1 MGTPEVGQTL
11 TADTTGI
18 ADADGLTGAVF
29 TFRWLAGDAEIAGAT
44 GSTHTLTGDDLGKAI
59 RVRVTFTD
67 DGGNEESLTS
77 EPTVAVAVGLELQ
90 SATVDGAILTLTYNA
105 ILDNSVTLSSGDFA
119 VNVAGSSRSISGVSV
134 GGHSVTLTL
143 SSAVAAGNT
152 VTVDYTA
159 PSSRF
164 ADAIRDTVRRRADSF
179 TGQAV
184 TNNTTSGNQSDRS
197 RYKLRTVSRWP
208 PAIAGRSRR
217 PGTPRF
223 RPRSHRVHRPV
234 EGVGRR
240 LGGPGR
246 CLGSRRHRH
255 IAHHHRPDR
264 RHGVCRAGHRQR
276 GRRR

>member
-44 GSTHTLTGDDLGKAI
+44 GSTHTLTGD
-59 RVRVTFTD
+59 
-67 DGGNEESLTS
+67 EESLTS

-152 VTVDYTA
+152 VTVGLHA
-159 PSSRF
+159 PRSRF

-184 TNNTTSGNQSDRS
+184 TNNTTSGNQRSEPVQTPDRLKVATRDS
-197 RYKLRTVSRWP
+197 GQIQASWNAPIPAPLP
-208 PAIAGRSRR
+208 PGTPSSGRSRA
-217 PGTPRF
+217 TT
-223 RPRSHRVHRPV
+223 
-234 EGVGRR
+234 GRTR
-240 LGGPGR
+240 TM
-246 CLGSRRHRH
+246 SRKP
-255 IAHHHRPDR
+255 A
-264 RHGVCRAGHRQR
+264 
-276 GRRR
+276 

>member
-1 MGTPEVGQTL
+1 MGIPEVGQTL
-11 TADTTGI
+11 SADTTGI

-90 SATVDGAILTLTYNA
+90 SATVDGAILTLTCNA

-184 TNNTTSGNQSDRS
+184 TNNTTSGNQRSEPVQTPDRLKVATRDS
-197 RYKLRTVSRWP
+197 GQIQASWNAPIPAPLP
-208 PAIAGRSRR
+208 PGTPSSGRSRATTGR
-217 PGTPRF
+217 TRTMSRKPASPA
-223 RPRSHRVHRPV
+223 HRTLSP
-234 EGVGRR
+234 
-240 LGGPGR
+240 
-246 CLGSRRHRH
+246 
-255 IAHHHRPDR
+255 A
-264 RHGVCRAGHRQR
+264 
-276 GRRR
+276 